1 MNRSLSIVGVLATAA
16 LLVGCKSSHE
26 EGVKSNYVTQWTPV
40 VADTVA
46 TTDAAKSVFEAEGLK
61 DVSAS
66 STKVDG
72 TAKGTMADGTAV
84 KAAIK
89 KETESTST
97 VSVTVGTLGDPTLGA
112 EMAKKI
118 KLKAE
123 TK

>member
-1 MNRSLSIVGVLATAA
+1 MKRSLTIVGILATAA

-26 EGVKSNYVTQWTPV
+26 EGVKSNYRTQWTPV
-40 VADTVA
+40 AADTVV
-46 TTDAAKSVFEAEGLK
+46 TTNAAKSVFEAEGLK
-61 DVSAS
+61 DVSGS

-72 TAKGTMADGTAV
+72 KAKGKMADGTDVTAT
-84 KAAIK
+84 IQ
-89 KETESTST
+89 KETETTST